1 MGTERSWV
9 RYWRDGSY
17 PLEAM
22 HAHFF
27 DHVYAPHS
35 HDTYSFG
42 ITDIGAQRFHCRGAA
57 YTSGAGMVMAFNPDD
72 VHDGRAAAEL
82 GYQYRIVHIGPA
94 LVRDVLTDAAGKGA
108 AAMPL
113 FGQPVLH
120 DPALI
125 GALSRLHTV
134 LSGPADPGVRDE
146 CLTAAVLAMARR
158 GATRAPRLRTES
170 ASAQRQIARRALA
183 LLRESCLE
191 PSLAPLP
198 ADALAE
204 AIGCSRY
211 TLYRAFR
218 AEYGLAPSAYQ
229 RQLRLRRARD
239 LMTTGISPAAAAA
252 ATGFADQAHFTRW
265 FHRAYGLTPGTFRR
279 ALGVG

>member
-1 MGTERSWV
+1 METGRSWV
-9 RYWRDGSY
+9 RYWRDGSH

-42 ITDIGAQRFHCRGAA
+42 ITDVGAQRFHCRGAA
-57 YTSGAGMVMAFNPDD
+57 HTSGAGMVMAFNPDD

-94 LVRDVLTDAAGKGA
+94 LVRDVLTDAAGGGA

-113 FGQPVLH
+113 FGQPVLD
-120 DPALI
+120 DPALSR
-125 GALSRLHTV
+125 ALTRLHAVLSR
-134 LSGPADPGVRDE
+134 PADPDVRDE
-146 CLTAAVLAMARR
+146 RLTATVLAMARR

-170 ASAQRQIARRALA
+170 ASAQRQIARRALG

-191 PSLAPLP
+191 PSPAPLP

-211 TLYRAFR
+211 TLYRAFH
-218 AEYGLAPSAYQ
+218 AEYGLAPSAYH
-229 RQLRLRRARD
+229 RQLRLRRARH
-239 LMTTGISPAAAAA
+239 LMTTGSSPAAAAA

-265 FHRAYGLTPGTFRR
+265 FHRTYGLTPGTFRR

>member
-1 MGTERSWV
+1 MGTGPSWV
-9 RYWRDGSY
+9 RYWRDGSH

-42 ITDIGAQRFHCRGAA
+42 ITDVGAQRFHCRGAA
-57 YTSGAGMVMAFNPDD
+57 HTSGAGMVMAFNPDD

-94 LVRDVLTDAAGKGA
+94 LVRDVLADAAGKGA
-108 AAMPL
+108 GAMPL

-120 DPALI
+120 DPALT
-125 GALSRLHTV
+125 GALARLHAV
-134 LSGPADPGVRDE
+134 LSGPAEPGVRDE

-170 ASAQRQIARRALA
+170 AAAQRQIARRALA

-191 PSLAPLP
+191 PSLAPLTT
-198 ADALAE
+198 DALAQT
-204 AIGCSRY
+204 IGCSRY
-211 TLYRAFR
+211 TLYRAFH
-218 AEYGLAPSAYQ
+218 AEVGLAPSAYQ

-239 LMTTGISPAAAAA
+239 LMTTGIGPAAAAA

-279 ALGVG
+279 ALAAG